1 MTETERPL
9 AGGIIAAGD
18 GARLKDA
25 FPGTVKPMV
34 LLAGRPLCGW
44 VAGGLARAGASSIA
58 MISNTRCGAARDFL
72 KASFPDLAW
81 RFIVED
87 TASSWESFR
96 LVARSLS
103 DEPDFVISTADALVP
118 PEKTARFIRE
128 MRRLKASCGLGLTDF
143 IDDEKPLWA
152 ALGADASIRSLGEG
166 CSVRRWATAGLYYMT
181 GARARA
187 LPSAAAHR
195 SLRWFLAAEAGLGS
209 VRGWCLGKTVD
220 VDRPEDVK
228 TAEQFIKENFMRRRS
243 APTAARPWPK
253 GKRRQGPCEET
264 FSSPHGLPAG
274 EACGK
279 RQVK

>member
-1 MTETERPL
+1 MTAIERPF

-18 GARLKDA
+18 GIRLKDA

-34 LLAGRPLCGW
+34 RIAGRPLCGW
-44 VAGGLARAGASSIA
+44 VAGGLIRTGAASVT

-72 KASFPDLAW
+72 KASFPDPAW

-118 PEKTARFIRE
+118 PEKTARFILE

-152 ALGADASIRSLGEG
+152 DMAPDGSIRSLGEG
-166 CSVRRWATAGLYYMT
+166 CAVRRWATAGLYYMT
-181 GARARA
+181 GARARS
-187 LPSAAAHR
+187 LPSATAHR

-228 TAEQFIKENFMRRRS
+228 TAEQFVKENFMRRHS
-243 APTAARPWPK
+243 APTAAR
-253 GKRRQGPCEET
+253 
-264 FSSPHGLPAG
+264 LPGG
-274 EACGK
+274 EAC
-279 RQVK
+279 